1 MNSALLKCSGAL
13 ALAMLCTASDTRAG
27 KSEPLPYRMRVV
39 VEWGQPVGPE
49 SIRAELEHE
58 IVAEISLA
66 HCFRAVHTAA
76 PASPGP
82 DDLQLRVTVHDYD
95 EEIDFEFSVGDR
107 ADPGANLDRL
117 MVARLQGDFR
127 AEVSTV
133 LEEATVREDRFR
145 QQSSWRPVYREDPRE
160 EAQRLLVEAVARAT
174 RKFVCKGS
182 AGRWSKQL
190 DSARA
195 ALAR

>member
-1 MNSALLKCSGAL
+1 MTSAALKCSGAL
-13 ALAMLCTASDTRAG
+13 ALAVLCAASDTRAG
-27 KSEPLPYRMRVV
+27 KDGPLPYRVRVV
-39 VEWGQPVGPE
+39 VEWGQPAGPE
-49 SIRAELEHE
+49 SFRADLEHA
-58 IVAEISLA
+58 IVAEISMA
-66 HCFRAVHTAA
+66 ACFRAVRTD
-76 PASPGP
+76 PLASPGP

-95 EEIDFEFSVGDR
+95 EEIDFEYSVADR
-107 ADPGANLDRL
+107 ANPGVNLDRL

-160 EAQRLLVEAVARAT
+160 EAQRLLVESVARAT
-174 RKFVCKGS
+174 RKFACKGS

-190 DSARA
+190 ESARA
-195 ALAR
+195 TVAR